1 MNMETE
7 FCSVS
12 LDIIGKSVFNYDFG
26 SVTAESPVIQAVY
39 CALKEAEHRSV
50 TPFPYWNIPL
60 ANLLVPRLR
69 KFNRDLR
76 LLDGILNELI
86 DKALVT
92 QNKVRSPC
100 PCPACSPVSC

>member
-1 MNMETE
+1 
-7 FCSVS
+7 
-12 LDIIGKSVFNYDFG
+12 
-26 SVTAESPVIQAVY
+26 
-39 CALKEAEHRSV
+39 
-50 TPFPYWNIPL
+50 
-60 ANLLVPRLR
+60 
-69 KFNRDLR
+69 LR